1 MVVVDGYW
9 TMVKVTTSPEA
20 VEAVTGIF
28 MDVGVGGL
36 EIDDPRIWQEYAK
49 KNRYGEIYPKIDPG
63 SLCTSVDIIGYLPGD
78 VRNSDVVTRI
88 GERVLALS
96 EIGLNPAPAL
106 LNTALVEERDW
117 AYGWRDYYHTQ
128 RIGER
133 LIIKPTWEV
142 FAADANDVVLDID
155 PGMAFGTGEH
165 ETTRLCLI
173 QLEQLVRPEYIVYD
187 IGTGSGIL
195 SLAAAKLGAA
205 RVVACDLDPVAVKVA
220 QDNTAQNGLAAR
232 VSVHQGS
239 IAGIQGKA
247 DLIVANIV
255 TDVILDILPAVTE
268 RLVPGGHFVAS
279 GIIERR
285 RDEVALALEGAALS
299 IVVEESD
306 SGWVCMV
313 SRL

>member
-1 MVVVDGYW
+1 
-9 TMVKVTTSPEA
+9 
-20 VEAVTGIF
+20 
-28 MDVGVGGL
+28 
-36 EIDDPRIWQEYAK
+36 
-49 KNRYGEIYPKIDPG
+49 
-63 SLCTSVDIIGYLPGD
+63 
-78 VRNSDVVTRI
+78 
-88 GERVLALS
+88 
-96 EIGLNPAPAL
+96 
-106 LNTALVEERDW
+106 
-117 AYGWRDYYHTQ
+117 
-128 RIGER
+128 
-133 LIIKPTWEV
+133 
-142 FAADANDVVLDID
+142 
-155 PGMAFGTGEH
+155 
-165 ETTRLCLI
+165 
-173 QLEQLVRPEYIVYD
+173 
-187 IGTGSGIL
+187 
-195 SLAAAKLGAA
+195 
-205 RVVACDLDPVAVKVA
+205 VACDLDPVAVKVA

-268 RLVPGGHFVAS
+268 RLVPGGYFVAS